1 MFIDFR
7 ADIPSYPQSNS
18 PGCGWVPQSSKTTGA
33 DRRLASWLLAYTGA
47 DGRLASWWLAYIE
60 ADRKLA
66 SWWLAYAEA
75 DGRLASWWL
84 ADTEAD
90 GSLTGWLITCL
101 ADSWG
106 LGVLRKSMSKDGPFS
121 LWQGF
126 EEILL
131 PVVWQPLYAL
141 MPPVPL

>member
-33 DRRLASWLLAYTGA
+33 DRRLASW
-47 DGRLASWWLAYIE
+47 WLAYIE
-60 ADRKLA
+60 ADSKLA

-121 LWQGF
+121 LWQVF